1 MRSPEQLLSAL
12 PLRVRLTLGYTGA
25 MALVLAIVCAFLF
38 LHTKA
43 GIDQGIDDALALRA
57 HDVAAAAHSGDAA
70 ALLRTPALPAGQIGD
85 IAQVLDAGGRVV
97 AATPSARRALLS
109 ADELRAAQSR
119 RIVRDRG
126 ESLRVLAEPVGTA
139 RRVVVVGAD
148 LPQREHALDVL
159 TGALLIGGP
168 LALALA
174 ALAGYALA
182 SSALRPVEAMR
193 SRAATISADDPDA
206 RLPLPEARDE
216 IRRLGTT
223 LNEMLA
229 RLAHARV
236 RERAFVADASHELRT
251 PLTILKG
258 ELELAAAGNPDRE
271 ELRRVVHSATEETD
285 RLVALAE
292 ELLALARLDEDAL
305 TVRPEPL
312 AVHDVMETVAASFA
326 VPAAEA
332 GRTLV
337 VESGPPLVAYADP
350 DRLRQALDNMVE
362 NALRHGAG
370 AVRLGARAAGDRVE
384 VHVRDEGDG
393 FAPGF
398 LPRAFDRFARGGG
411 ERRAGSGLGLAIV
424 AAVAAA
430 HGGSAHAENGPD
442 GGADVWIALP
452 SPDGEP
458 FIAVS

>member
-1 MRSPEQLLSAL
+1 
-12 PLRVRLTLGYTGA
+12 
-25 MALVLAIVCAFLF
+25 
-38 LHTKA
+38 
-43 GIDQGIDDALALRA
+43 
-57 HDVAAAAHSGDAA
+57 
-70 ALLRTPALPAGQIGD
+70 
-85 IAQVLDAGGRVV
+85 
-97 AATPSARRALLS
+97 
-109 ADELRAAQSR
+109 
-119 RIVRDRG
+119 
-126 ESLRVLAEPVGTA
+126 
-139 RRVVVVGAD
+139 VVGAD

-182 SSALRPVEAMR
+182 SGALRPVEAMR

-229 RLAHARV
+229 RLARARA

-251 PLTILKG
+251 PLAILKG
-258 ELELAAAGNPDRE
+258 ELELAAAGDPDRE

-305 TVRPEPL
+305 TIRPEPL
-312 AVHDVMETVAASFA
+312 AVGAVMETVAASFA
-326 VPAAEA
+326 VAAAEA

-337 VESGPPLVAYADP
+337 VEDGPPLVAYADS
-350 DRLRQALDNMVE
+350 DRLRQALDNLVE

-370 AVRLGARAAGDRVE
+370 AVRIGARPSSDGVE
-384 VHVRDEGDG
+384 VHVRDEGAG
-393 FAPGF
+393 FAPAF
-398 LPRAFDRFARGGG
+398 LPRAFDRFARGAAD
-411 ERRAGSGLGLAIV
+411 RRSGSGLGLSIV